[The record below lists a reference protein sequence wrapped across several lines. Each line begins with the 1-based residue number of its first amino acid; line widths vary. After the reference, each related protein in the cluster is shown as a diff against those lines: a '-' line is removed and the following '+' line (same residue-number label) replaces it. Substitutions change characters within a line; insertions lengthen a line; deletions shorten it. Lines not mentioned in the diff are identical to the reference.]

1 MHDEPNAQESPRI
14 VLNTSSLCNCCNE
27 PVRLVRVN
35 TRGKVPSQVFGWCM
49 VCPRC
54 DVGDRKR

>member
-1 MHDEPNAQESPRI
+1 MLDEPHPQESGRI
-14 VLNTSSLCNCCNE
+14 SLNMSSLCNCCNE
-27 PVRLVRVN
+27 PIRLVRAN
-35 TRGKVPSQVFGWCM
+35 TRGVPPSRVFDWCM